1 MATYIIL
8 SRLDTNANIDPKDF
22 KEKIAITVADKIH
35 NECPG
40 FVWKATYATIGHYD
54 FINIVECDSIQSSL
68 KKLQCIFVFTGIAQ
82 PKHWLLHPGMNSLI
96 CFNFLFWKLFKTTY
110 EQKRGKGG

>member
-54 FINIVECDSIQSSL
+54 FINIVECDDPKQL
-68 KKLQCIFVFTGIAQ
+68 KKAAMYIRIYGHC
-82 PKHWLLHPGMNSLI
+82 
-96 CFNFLFWKLFKTTY
+96 TT
-110 EQKRGKGG
+110 ETLVATPWDEFINMF